1 MIRNRTLRTLIS
13 AVVIGFGLGAF
24 IPDAPLA
31 KNSDTFSDPA
41 LSARLITVQ
50 DAVAKDAVTITA
62 GLDLVLSEGW
72 KAYWR
77 SPGEVGLPPEIDWNG
92 SLNVANVKMLW
103 PAPTRFTAFGIE
115 NFGYSD
121 EVVFPLEVQLEQPG
135 KPVSLSARVSLLICS
150 NVCVPQNFELS
161 LTLPTGNGIDNK
173 SASRLSEFI
182 ARVPL
187 EEKDAQLESAIA
199 HVDDGFSELTISVKA
214 ASPFQAPDVFPELGA
229 GTALGN
235 PDIRLG
241 DRGTLLWARF
251 PVLSYD
257 EERSRPPI
265 ITVTDGAD
273 RAFTVT
279 PDRVET
285 QPAPPFRLNV
295 LGPGIDQLAWIALI
309 AFLGGMI
316 LNVMP
321 CVLPVLSIKLSSA
334 LKQQGRDKQ
343 VVRGGFLAAAAG
355 VMAFMWGLAAV
366 LFLLQRFGVMVGWG
380 LQFQNPVFLALMFTV
395 LAVFSANLFGLFE
408 ITLPS
413 GLQTRLSNTG
423 RRHGYT
429 SDFLTGLFGAVMATP
444 CSAPFLG
451 TAIAFA
457 LAGRGTDLLIV
468 FTFLGL
474 GLATPYLV
482 VAASPRLVT
491 FLPKPGRWMVGLKLV
506 LGLLLVVTALW
517 LFWVLTG
524 VAGTRAAI
532 AVAALSAA
540 LILVL
545 CLGSLSPRLRWSGI
559 AVFSILPLVAS
570 AMLAQPAHN
579 QTNAATQGW
588 TAFDRAEIARLV
600 SRGEVVFVD
609 VTADWCLTCKANK
622 ALVLDREPVLHALRS
637 DDVTQMQADWTRPN
651 QAISRYLES
660 FNRFGIPFNAVYGPG
675 APNGIVLSEI
685 LSAAAVLQALEDA
698 RLATPIAAAQN

>member
-1 MIRNRTLRTLIS
+1 MLMARSKCQVILLVLASIVFSVLQEHAAQAEASAEFNSPAVTAALIS
-13 AVVIGFGLGAF
+13 VQNGVA
-24 IPDAPLA
+24 PDA
-31 KNSDTFSDPA
+31 N
-41 LSARLITVQ
+41 
-50 DAVAKDAVTITA
+50 TISA
-62 GLDLVLSEGW
+62 GLDLDLGEGW

-77 SPGEVGLPPEIDWNG
+77 SPGEVGLPPEIDW
-92 SLNVANVKMLW
+92 SRSQNVATVKMHW

-135 KPVSLSARVSLLICS
+135 KPVSLFARVSLLICS

-161 LTLPTGNGIDNK
+161 LTLPSGIGIDNK
-173 SASRLSEFI
+173 SASRLSEFF

-199 HVDDGFSELTISVKA
+199 HVDDSFSELTISVKA
-214 ASPFQAPDVFPELGA
+214 AAPFQAPDVFPELGT
-229 GTALGN
+229 GTALGK

-257 EERSRPPI
+257 EERFRPPI
-265 ITVTDGAD
+265 VTVTDGAD

-295 LGPGIDQLAWIALI
+295 LGPGIDQLAWIAMI

-506 LGLLLVVTALW
+506 LGLLLAVTALW

-545 CLGSLSPRLRWSGI
+545 SRGGLSPRLRWPGI
-559 AVFSILPLVAS
+559 AVLSILPLVAS
-570 AMLAQPAHN
+570 AMLAQPAANHVS
-579 QTNAATQGW
+579 ATTQEW

-622 ALVLDREPVLHALRS
+622 ALVLDREPVLQALRS

-651 QAISRYLES
+651 EAISRYLEI

>member
-1 MIRNRTLRTLIS
+1 
-13 AVVIGFGLGAF
+13 
-24 IPDAPLA
+24 
-31 KNSDTFSDPA
+31 
-41 LSARLITVQ
+41 
-50 DAVAKDAVTITA
+50 
-62 GLDLVLSEGW
+62 
-72 KAYWR
+72 
-77 SPGEVGLPPEIDWNG
+77 
-92 SLNVANVKMLW
+92 
-103 PAPTRFTAFGIE
+103 
-115 NFGYSD
+115 
-121 EVVFPLEVQLEQPG
+121 
-135 KPVSLSARVSLLICS
+135 
-150 NVCVPQNFELS
+150 
-161 LTLPTGNGIDNK
+161 
-173 SASRLSEFI
+173 
-182 ARVPL
+182 
-187 EEKDAQLESAIA
+187 
-199 HVDDGFSELTISVKA
+199 
-214 ASPFQAPDVFPELGA
+214 
-229 GTALGN
+229 
-235 PDIRLG
+235 
-241 DRGTLLWARF
+241 
-251 PVLSYD
+251 
-257 EERSRPPI
+257 
-265 ITVTDGAD
+265 
-273 RAFTVT
+273 
-279 PDRVET
+279 
-285 QPAPPFRLNV
+285 
-295 LGPGIDQLAWIALI
+295 
-309 AFLGGMI
+309 
-316 LNVMP
+316 
-321 CVLPVLSIKLSSA
+321 
-334 LKQQGRDKQ
+334 
-343 VVRGGFLAAAAG
+343 
-355 VMAFMWGLAAV
+355 
-366 LFLLQRFGVMVGWG
+366 
-380 LQFQNPVFLALMFTV
+380 MFTV

-579 QTNAATQGW
+579 QTNAATQEW

>member
-1 MIRNRTLRTLIS
+1 MLMARSKCQVILLVLASIVFSVLQEHAAQAEASAEFNSPAVTAALIS
-13 AVVIGFGLGAF
+13 VQNGVA
-24 IPDAPLA
+24 PDA
-31 KNSDTFSDPA
+31 N
-41 LSARLITVQ
+41 
-50 DAVAKDAVTITA
+50 TISA
-62 GLDLVLSEGW
+62 GLDLDLGEGW

-77 SPGEVGLPPEIDWNG
+77 SPGEVGLPPEIDW
-92 SLNVANVKMLW
+92 SRSQNVATVKMHW

-135 KPVSLSARVSLLICS
+135 KPVSLFARVSLLICS

-161 LTLPTGNGIDNK
+161 LTLPSGIGIDNK
-173 SASRLSEFI
+173 SASRLSEFF

-199 HVDDGFSELTISVKA
+199 HVDDSFSELTISVKA
-214 ASPFQAPDVFPELGA
+214 AAPFQAPDVFPELGT
-229 GTALGN
+229 GTALGK

-257 EERSRPPI
+257 EERFRPPI
-265 ITVTDGAD
+265 VTVTDGAD

-295 LGPGIDQLAWIALI
+295 LGPGIDQLAWIAMI

-545 CLGSLSPRLRWSGI
+545 SRGGLSPRLRWPGI
-559 AVFSILPLVAS
+559 AVLSILPLVAS
-570 AMLAQPAHN
+570 TMLAQPAANHVS
-579 QTNAATQGW
+579 ATTQEW

-622 ALVLDREPVLHALRS
+622 ALVLDREPVLQALRS

-651 QAISRYLES
+651 EAISRYLEG

-685 LSAAAVLQALEDA
+685 LSAATVLQALEDA
-698 RLATPIAAAQN
+698 RLATPVAAAQN